1 MRRIRI
7 AGGLLLSL
15 LLLLIAPLSAQGAI
29 IGRED
34 HRMVN
39 YYAQMAQLPAPP
51 EIASEAAL
59 LIELNTGAI
68 LYEKNMDVRMYPASL
83 TKILTALI
91 TIEDCSLSD
100 TITLSHA
107 SVTDLV
113 SGGFN
118 WRYQEGE
125 AFTIED
131 ALYALCL
138 SSVNTI
144 GYALAEHMDGSLPG
158 FSQRMNARAA
168 ALGATNSTFNNP
180 HGLNDDIHMTTV
192 RDMALIL
199 WEAIENDTYRE
210 IASTAFHRIDNLTV
224 ADYDIDC
231 THTHDM
237 LKTES
242 PFYYP
247 DAVCGKTGFTTPAG
261 YCLATYAKRGE
272 MDLICVTMHAMDRND
287 SFRDGIRLFN
297 YAFDNFTF
305 GSLPE
310 YEGSGRVTS
319 DALIYVDEGAAV
331 IPGERF
337 LLPAGISDEAWQVH
351 TGAPVMDADG
361 VSGTAEI
368 IYSYGGMELG
378 KRTVSVTRW
387 LPELQ
392 IAESSA
398 APQGEVG
405 AGFLAFVKEIPGL
418 LTANAGI
425 FPYLIA
431 GVLGLRALLLLLLL
445 MGGIKRYIRQR
456 RMRAKRMRRRRE
468 MMERRRREADA
479 RRRSEAGRRGSGQG
493 YREKRPGRREDDPGY
508 RRR

>member
-1 MRRIRI
+1 MRRFKPVS
-7 AGGLLLSL
+7 GLLLCL
-15 LLLLIAPLSAQGAI
+15 LLLFVAPVSAKGAV
-29 IGRED
+29 IGRQD
-34 HRMVN
+34 HQMVN
-39 YYAQMAQLPAPP
+39 YYAQMEGLPTPP
-51 EIASEAAL
+51 EIASDAAL

-118 WRYQEGE
+118 WRYLEGE
-125 AFTIED
+125 VFNIED

-144 GYALAEHMDGSLPG
+144 GYALAEHMDGSLAG
-158 FSQRMNARAA
+158 FSQRMNARAE
-168 ALGATNSTFNNP
+168 ALGARSSTFNNP
-180 HGLNDDIHMTTV
+180 HGLNDDIHMTTAY
-192 RDMALIL
+192 DLAMIL
-199 WEAIENDTYRE
+199 WEAIENDTYKE
-210 IASTAFHRIDNLTV
+210 IASTVSHRIDNLTV

-272 MDLICVTMHAMDRND
+272 MDLICITLHATERND
-287 SFRDGIRLFN
+287 SFRDGIRLFD
-297 YAFDNFTF
+297 YAFDNFAF
-305 GSLPE
+305 GSLPD
-310 YEGSGRVTS
+310 YEGSGRVTGE
-319 DALIYVDEGAAV
+319 ALIYADEGAAV
-331 IPGERF
+331 IPGEQF
-337 LLPAGISDEAWQVH
+337 LLPAGITEGDLQVQV
-351 TGAPVMDADG
+351 GEPAMNADG
-361 VSGTAEI
+361 VTGTAEV

-378 KRTVSVTRW
+378 RRTLSVTRW
-387 LPELQ
+387 LPELK
-392 IAESSA
+392 IAETTSESSR
-398 APQGEVG
+398 EG
-405 AGFLAFVKEIPGL
+405 AVALLAFVKSIPGL
-418 LTANAGI
+418 LTGNGRFI
-425 FPYLIA
+425 PYLLA
-431 GVLGLRALLLLLLL
+431 GLLGLLALLLLVLLL
-445 MGGIKRYIRQR
+445 IGIKRYFHKRRIR
-456 RMRAKRMRRRRE
+456 AERMRRRRE

-479 RRRSEAGRRGSGQG
+479 RRRRAAASRDGGTRHRGR
-493 YREKRPGRREDDPGY
+493 
-508 RRR
+508 